1 MKMMDARRIR
11 INLMQILL
19 ILGILSLFSA
29 HVCADTLVLFD
40 KMPKYSNGENSIL
53 LQSRTGNTYTDLSYI
68 SKSGDYWFGTIGT
81 YKWKPK
87 ITRGIQPNNQPYDKL
102 AIYAWPSGVVQ
113 TGYKADTIIRVTIP
127 GNGKFVKISGQ
138 AALDGQSTTSHYR
151 FYIYKGADQ
160 YKNPLW
166 ESVGVGGTGGYFNFN
181 VNYSATDQIFFAV
194 EALDSDDEL
203 GPKWKSVVLETFTD
217 QPPAG
222 NSGLTST
229 VTTSQSTPSSQTNTT
244 VLPYQTNTTGFLPT
258 GSTTGGGDNFLPY
271 GIVGALVVLIA
282 VGGFFVLKR
291 RGAPSSITQ
300 PATAPDAPSRLP
312 SAPPSAQVPVQSDDP
327 ASLPREL
334 LSQYHD
340 VRFIGQGGFAR
351 IFSAQKKDG
360 TPVAIKVPLSMNAAM
375 GKAFITE
382 LQNWTNLEHENIVR
396 IYDYNVIP
404 VPYFEMEL
412 CDGSLAETSLPIAPS
427 DASWLLFQIC
437 EGLKYAHSRNIV
449 HRDLKPQNI
458 LMKNGIPK
466 LSDWG
471 LSRFL
476 AGAKIST
483 TQPSFTPYYAAPE
496 QIAGQPKDQRT
507 DIWQMGVIFY
517 ELVTGKLPFT
527 GDSMVEVM
535 AGIATKNPTPPSQQ
549 SPVVHDIEPVIMKCL
564 EKDPKNR
571 YQSVIEL
578 QRALAAI
585 LKLHYTDSLKKSV
598 SAHDLKR
605 SAYYCGDL
613 LMVNMKIGNLA
624 GAHKYASDLAHYA
637 QGDVKLQAVDLAEQ
651 IQVRL
656 EMNIPDIPNELIVKA
671 DMIVHKLNLGFD
683 R

>member
-1 MKMMDARRIR
+1 
-11 INLMQILL
+11 
-19 ILGILSLFSA
+19 
-29 HVCADTLVLFD
+29 
-40 KMPKYSNGENSIL
+40 
-53 LQSRTGNTYTDLSYI
+53 
-68 SKSGDYWFGTIGT
+68 
-81 YKWKPK
+81 
-87 ITRGIQPNNQPYDKL
+87 
-102 AIYAWPSGVVQ
+102 
-113 TGYKADTIIRVTIP
+113 
-127 GNGKFVKISGQ
+127 
-138 AALDGQSTTSHYR
+138 
-151 FYIYKGADQ
+151 
-160 YKNPLW
+160 
-166 ESVGVGGTGGYFNFN
+166 
-181 VNYSATDQIFFAV
+181 
-194 EALDSDDEL
+194 
-203 GPKWKSVVLETFTD
+203 
-217 QPPAG
+217 
-222 NSGLTST
+222 
-229 VTTSQSTPSSQTNTT
+229 
-244 VLPYQTNTTGFLPT
+244 
-258 GSTTGGGDNFLPY
+258 
-271 GIVGALVVLIA
+271 
-282 VGGFFVLKR
+282 
-291 RGAPSSITQ
+291 
-300 PATAPDAPSRLP
+300 
-312 SAPPSAQVPVQSDDP
+312 VPVQSDDP

-351 IFSAQKKDG
+351 IFSAKKKDG
-360 TPVAIKVPLSMNAAM
+360 TPVAIKVPLSMDAAM
-375 GKAFITE
+375 GKAFVTE

-412 CDGSLAETSLPIAPS
+412 CDGSLAETALPIAPA

-476 AGAKIST
+476 AGSKIST

-496 QIAGQPKDQRT
+496 QISGKTKDQRT

-535 AGIATKNPTPPSQQ
+535 AGIATNNPAPPSQQ
-549 SPVVHDIEPVIMKCL
+549 CPAANDIEPVIMKCL

-598 SAHDLKR
+598 SANDLKR

-637 QGDVKLQAVDLAEQ
+637 QGDVKVQAAELAEQ
-651 IQVRL
+651 IKIRL
-656 EMNIPDIPNELIVKA
+656 EMNIPEIPDELIVKA
-671 DMIVHKLNLGFD
+671 DMIVHRVSLGFD
-683 R
+683 K

>member
-1 MKMMDARRIR
+1 MRNDNRTRMQ
-11 INLMQILL
+11 LMQILFIAGL
-19 ILGILSLFSA
+19 LSLFSS
-29 HVCADTLVLFD
+29 HVCADTFTLFD
-40 KMPKYSNGENSIL
+40 KMPKNSNGENSVL
-53 LQSRTGNTYTDLSYI
+53 LQSRNGNTYTDLSYI
-68 SKSGDYWFGTIGT
+68 SKSGDYWFGTVGT
-81 YKWKPK
+81 YKYKPK

-102 AIYAWPSGVVQ
+102 AIYAFPSAVIQ
-113 TGYKADTIIRVTIP
+113 TGVKADTVIRVTIP
-127 GNGKFVKISGQ
+127 GNGHFVKISGQ

-166 ESVGVGGTGGYFNFN
+166 ESVGVGGTGGNFNFN
-181 VNYSATDQIFFAV
+181 VNYSANDQIFFAV

-222 NSGLTST
+222 SSGLTST
-229 VTTSQSTPSSQTNTT
+229 VTTPQSTPSSQTNTT
-244 VLPYQTNTTGFLPT
+244 VLQYQTNATGLPSN
-258 GSTTGGGDNFLPY
+258 GSSSGGGDNYVLY
-271 GIVGALVVLIA
+271 GIIGILVVLIA
-282 VGGFFVLKR
+282 GGGFFALR
-291 RGAPSSITQ
+291 RRSAPSSVPQST
-300 PATAPDAPSRLP
+300 TLKDAPSRLQ
-312 SAPPSAQVPVQSDDP
+312 STSTTAQVPVQPDDP

-334 LSQYHD
+334 LSFYQD

-351 IFSAQKKDG
+351 IFSAKKKDG
-360 TPVAIKVPLSMNAAM
+360 TPVAIKVPLSMDAAM
-375 GKAFITE
+375 GKAFVTE

-412 CDGSLAETSLPIAPS
+412 CDGSLAETKLPLAP
-427 DASWLLFQIC
+427 ANTAWLLFQIC

-476 AGAKIST
+476 AGSKIST

-496 QIAGQPKDQRT
+496 QISGKTKDQRT

-535 AGIATKNPTPPSQQ
+535 AGIATKNPAPPSEH
-549 SPVVHDIEPVIMKCL
+549 SSAAHDIEPIIMKCL

-571 YQSVIEL
+571 YQSVIDL
-578 QRALAAI
+578 QRALATI
-585 LKLHYTDSLKKSV
+585 LKLCYTDSLKKSV
-598 SAHDLKR
+598 SEKDLKR
-605 SAYYCGDL
+605 SACYCGDL

-637 QGDVKLQAVDLAEQ
+637 QGDVKVQAAELAEQ
-651 IQVRL
+651 IQIRL
-656 EMNIPDIPNELIVKA
+656 EMNIPEIPDELIVKA
-671 DMIVHKLNLGFD
+671 DMIVHRVSFGFD
-683 R
+683 K